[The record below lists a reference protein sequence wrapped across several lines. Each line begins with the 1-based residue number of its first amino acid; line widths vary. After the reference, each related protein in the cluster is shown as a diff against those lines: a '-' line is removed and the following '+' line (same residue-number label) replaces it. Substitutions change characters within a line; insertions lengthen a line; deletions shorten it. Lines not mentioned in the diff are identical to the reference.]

1 MGKNKTLTIGWTG
14 NPNREMKGFRNIIE
28 PAIKELQAEGFDIQ
42 LKTKFSGSYEDL
54 LSFYQDVDLVC
65 IASSCDTGPF
75 LFSDASL
82 CSVPAVSTRIGFPNT
97 VIKDGENG
105 LFIERN
111 KEDLKTAIKQLYN
124 DRNLLQSF
132 SSRIKEDYLK
142 YFNNGLFIN
151 NLREFLST
159 SL

>member
-1 MGKNKTLTIGWTG
+1 MTI
-14 NPNREMKGFRNIIE
+14 RISIF
-28 PAIKELQAEGFDIQ
+28 
-42 LKTKFSGSYEDL
+42 
-54 LSFYQDVDLVC
+54 LVC
-65 IASSCDTGPF
+65 IASSSDTGPS
-75 LFSDASL
+75 LFAEASL
-82 CSVPAVSTRIGFPNT
+82 CSVPTVSTKIGFPNT
-97 VIKDGENG
+97 VIKNRENG